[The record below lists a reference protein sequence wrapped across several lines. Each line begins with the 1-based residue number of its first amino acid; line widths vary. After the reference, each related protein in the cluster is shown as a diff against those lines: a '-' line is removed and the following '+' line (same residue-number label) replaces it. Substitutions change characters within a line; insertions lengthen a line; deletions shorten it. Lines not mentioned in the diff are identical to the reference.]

1 MWQTKL
7 LMRLKEIADEE
18 QISLE
23 VLALTATPR
32 NVLWVD
38 SVRNKSNSVKMWDV
52 FKIKDYFYAL
62 PIGK

>member
-7 LMRLKEIADEE
+7 LMRLKEIADTE

-23 VLALTATPR
+23 VLALTAMPR
-32 NVLWVD
+32 NVLWVV
-38 SVRNKSNSVKMWDV
+38 SVRNKSSVKMWDV